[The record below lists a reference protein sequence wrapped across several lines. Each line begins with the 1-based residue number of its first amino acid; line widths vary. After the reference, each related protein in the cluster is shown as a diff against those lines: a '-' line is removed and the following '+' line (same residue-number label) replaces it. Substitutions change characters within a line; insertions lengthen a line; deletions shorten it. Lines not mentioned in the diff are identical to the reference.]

1 MMGLLSLKDT
11 MCEVAKNINKKYI
24 TQLHSKSHMTVLSCK
39 TELPSFFDTQKYVL
53 QALL

>member
-24 TQLHSKSHMTVLSCK
+24 TQLHSESHMTVLSCK
-39 TELPSFFDTQKYVL
+39 KELPSFLTDKSMLRVVT
-53 QALL
+53 